1 MKKQILAIMLA
12 FLTITTSYVSCE
24 PQILQLPWGEVE
36 SSHIIQPDG
45 KTLVLSLGRE
55 GTNWTIS
62 RFNVDDTNPDG
73 TLDESFGNNGRMGQA
88 IGMDSPINSAFFELQ
103 NDGKILV
110 DYVTVRDAERGET
123 HRFRARINPDG
134 TFDTTFGQ
142 DGSGIEEVTSEKL
155 P

>member
-12 FLTITTSYVSCE
+12 FLTITTSHGM
-24 PQILQLPWGEVE
+24 QLPGGEVE
-36 SSHIIQPDG
+36 SSHMIQPDG

-62 RFNVDDTNPDG
+62 RFNVDG
-73 TLDESFGNNGRMGQA
+73 TLDESFGNSGRMGLA
-88 IGMDSPINSAFFELQ
+88 IGMDGPINSAFFELQ

-110 DYVTVRDAERGET
+110 DYVTVRDDERGET
-123 HRFRARINPDG
+123 HKFRARINPDG
-134 TFDTTFGQ
+134 TLDTTFGQ
-142 DGSGIEEVTSEKL
+142 DGFVIEEVTSEKL